1 MPVTVAERFHRDNPW
16 VQTAW
21 KTAHPPTPINE
32 THPLRQVIPASPS
45 STSKRPEMV
54 RVYSSQT
61 VKTRM
66 TQNTSGDSTK
76 SAVAVEETVEDA
88 SPTQVV
94 FAPPPPIP
102 KDPSADRFSW
112 TNPQAP
118 PTPRSTTRSITSSL
132 SSLPKFKRVTSW
144 VRGQADR
151 QAMRI
156 AEVPL
161 PASPRTSV
169 PTLKNKASKPNLA
182 PTRPARKLSKKKLPE
197 GNFSSA
203 SRPSLDDPRLAVP
216 APARLTS
223 QRPQTAPEQV
233 EDDGFVSYS

>member
-1 MPVTVAERFHRDNPW
+1 LNRVVTNS
-16 VQTAW
+16 
-21 KTAHPPTPINE
+21 
-32 THPLRQVIPASPS
+32 SP

-61 VKTRM
+61 GKTRM
-66 TQNTSGDSTK
+66 TQNTSGDTTK
-76 SAVAVEETVEDA
+76 SALGVAVEETIGDA

-94 FAPPPPIP
+94 FRPPPPIP
-102 KDPSADRFSW
+102 KDSKDGTDRFSW
-112 TNPQAP
+112 TNLQAP
-118 PTPRSTTRSITSSL
+118 PTPRSTARSITSSL

-151 QAMRI
+151 QGMRI

-161 PASPRTSV
+161 PANPRTSV

-182 PTRPARKLSKKKLPE
+182 PKQPTRKLSKKKMPE
-197 GNFSSA
+197 STFSSA

-223 QRPQTAPEQV
+223 QRPQTATQQV
-233 EDDGFVSYS
+233 ENDGFVSYS